1 MGVATI
7 YSVPAC
13 SLEAEVMRGKL
24 PEPWLRGKLR
34 GICLLL
40 GAAAIG
46 LSGCS
51 TTPQTGQSGF
61 SETSVSQGNAQL
73 FQQIHDALDAG
84 EFGNAGLQLQ
94 LLREQP
100 LEGADRVE
108 YLLLSARLHILQ
120 HQPELAAAYFTQLND
135 GMSAATAEQELRIS
149 LLRAAWYESKGEYLS
164 AARERDFL
172 SGALEG
178 ERYDQNHARIW
189 QDLMSMNEL
198 ELLKWAEKIPD
209 TQFGSW
215 LELAAISRNPRLTL
229 DEHLAAVRTW
239 QQHNPS
245 HPAAKKLP
253 GGLALLEDLAEH
265 RPTNVALLL
274 PLTGPLE
281 KTGAAIRDGFMAAYY
296 ESVAKGYETPD
307 VNIYDS
313 QLYSDP
319 QIAYVQAQLDGAQW
333 MVGPVNKMQV
343 QGLQAQESL
352 PMPTLALNYGDR
364 SETEGTPDN
373 LYQFGLAAEDEAE
386 QIAEQAWT
394 DGHRRAL
401 VMVPRGGWGERIFEA
416 FRERWTAL
424 GGEIGEARFYPN
436 VSDYNPEIK
445 ALLNVDDSQA
455 RYKTM
460 RRLLRESTEFE
471 PRRREDADWVFMVSL
486 PQQGRM
492 IKPALAF
499 NFASDL
505 PVYATSHVFSGVVNR
520 QKDRDLNGIRFCDV
534 PWLLETSDL
543 HDSVE
548 RAVPNGMGGYA
559 RLYAMGVDAF
569 RLLARIRQLE
579 VFPYA
584 QMFGSTGALTL
595 DDQRRIHRRTECTI
609 FRSGQPAQVADS
621 D

>member
-1 MGVATI
+1 M
-7 YSVPAC
+7 
-13 SLEAEVMRGKL
+13 
-24 PEPWLRGKLR
+24 
-34 GICLLL
+34 L

-245 HPAAKKLP
+245 HPPLNSYMPAA
-253 GGLALLEDLAEH
+253 GTWDLRLT
-265 RPTNVALLL
+265 RPL
-274 PLTGPLE
+274 
-281 KTGAAIRDGFMAAYY
+281 
-296 ESVAKGYETPD
+296 
-307 VNIYDS
+307 
-313 QLYSDP
+313 
-319 QIAYVQAQLDGAQW
+319 
-333 MVGPVNKMQV
+333 
-343 QGLQAQESL
+343 
-352 PMPTLALNYGDR
+352 
-364 SETEGTPDN
+364 
-373 LYQFGLAAEDEAE
+373 
-386 QIAEQAWT
+386 
-394 DGHRRAL
+394 H
-401 VMVPRGGWGERIFEA
+401 
-416 FRERWTAL
+416 
-424 GGEIGEARFYPN
+424 
-436 VSDYNPEIK
+436 
-445 ALLNVDDSQA
+445 
-455 RYKTM
+455 
-460 RRLLRESTEFE
+460 LLRT
-471 PRRREDADWVFMVSL
+471 R
-486 PQQGRM
+486 
-492 IKPALAF
+492 
-499 NFASDL
+499 
-505 PVYATSHVFSGVVNR
+505 
-520 QKDRDLNGIRFCDV
+520 
-534 PWLLETSDL
+534 
-543 HDSVE
+543 
-548 RAVPNGMGGYA
+548 
-559 RLYAMGVDAF
+559 
-569 RLLARIRQLE
+569 
-579 VFPYA
+579 
-584 QMFGSTGALTL
+584 
-595 DDQRRIHRRTECTI
+595 
-609 FRSGQPAQVADS
+609 
-621 D
+621 